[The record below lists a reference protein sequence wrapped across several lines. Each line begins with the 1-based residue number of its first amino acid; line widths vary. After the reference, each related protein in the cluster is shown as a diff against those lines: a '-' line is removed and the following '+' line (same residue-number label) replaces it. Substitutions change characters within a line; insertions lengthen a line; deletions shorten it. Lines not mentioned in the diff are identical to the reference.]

1 MGQTD
6 PRAREKQATPLA
18 RAVAYQFL
26 ASCFSYPNMELIRL
40 FGNDSLAEVLD
51 GFRVVGLDAS
61 TDVREITAWLE
72 SAESKAALDELEI
85 EYTRLFVNA
94 YPRIPT
100 PPYSSVYLDK
110 DRQVWGPST
119 AQAGRFYEEAGL
131 CPSADFADIPDH
143 IAAELEFVSYLIL
156 QQHNPRPEASTANG
170 DAATIEVRFLAD
182 HLLKWASVFF
192 SKVGASTESVFYGGV
207 ARLAFRFVDLET
219 KQIDET

>member
-1 MGQTD
+1 MGQID
-6 PRAREKQATPLA
+6 PRAREKQAISLA
-18 RAVAYQFL
+18 RAVVYRFL
-26 ASCFSYPNMELIRL
+26 ARCFSYPDMELIRL
-40 FGNDSLAEVLD
+40 FGGDSLAEMLD
-51 GFRVVGLDAS
+51 GCRVLELNAS
-61 TDVREITAWLE
+61 AEIREITAWLE
-72 SAESKAALDELEI
+72 SAESGAALDELEI

-143 IAAELEFVSYLIL
+143 IAAELEFVSYLIAK
-156 QQHNPRPEASTANG
+156 QHQSQFEGLTAG
-170 DAATIEVRFLAD
+170 REMATIENEFLVD
-182 HLLKWASVFF
+182 HFLKWVPEFLNQ
-192 SKVGASTESVFYGGV
+192 VVASTESVVYGGI
-207 ARLAFRFVDLET
+207 ARLALRFVDLET